1 MRYKSQVLKR
11 FTEKSSLPVYQD
23 AFKTLTLHV
32 LEVNLNLPEHEV
44 VRFGVSVTQGQD
56 LLEAG
61 LVEDVED
68 VEQPLVHLGQERR
81 VVQQPR
87 VRYFQ
92 IFQEW

>member
-32 LEVNLNLPEHEV
+32 LEVNFNLPEHEV
-44 VRFGVSVTQGQD
+44 VRFGISVTQGQD

-68 VEQPLVHLGQERR
+68 VEQPLVHLGQEGC
-81 VVQQPR
+81 VVEQPR
-87 VRYFQ
+87 V
-92 IFQEW
+92 

>member
-44 VRFGVSVTQGQD
+44 VRFGISVTQGQD

-61 LVEDVED
+61 LIEDVED
-68 VEQPLVHLGQERR
+68 VEQPLVHLGQKGR
-81 VVQQPR
+81 VVEQPR
-87 VRYFQ
+87 VGDLQ
-92 IFQEW
+92 IF